1 MHYFAFINKELH
13 LPVKCRLPA
22 SFVTAQPLQ
31 QLLLLLTE
39 ASGTRTRSKK
49 NKKKGSSLPTPV
61 TVVLLLLGCGCSA
74 CSSVVVGRE
83 QGGHWESRLSRG
95 GICDL
100 QWCEPPDLGV
110 FGLNPGSPSPLC
122 FFGR

>member
-13 LPVKCRLPA
+13 LPVKCRLPT

-49 NKKKGSSLPTPV
+49 NKKKKELTAHSSDCGVAAAGMWLLSLLQCGSGEGAGRA
-61 TVVLLLLGCGCSA
+61 LG
-74 CSSVVVGRE
+74 E
-83 QGGHWESRLSRG
+83 QTEQRGHL
-95 GICDL
+95 
-100 QWCEPPDLGV
+100 
-110 FGLNPGSPSPLC
+110 
-122 FFGR
+122 